1 MKSKI
6 IKNKNKNH
14 KFFSLENNA
23 LYSINSLI
31 KPNKTIS
38 NFISPIDLINNDL
51 KSEYKSSFVQKSIIT
66 DNFTKSYKKPQNL
79 FTISFPISNSKNK
92 ILYNIEE
99 RQNNISKIKRRKFQA
114 RLMKEIKFNL
124 ENSNINKSKIKDK
137 IDPIKRITK
146 KIINKNIPFLEKKP
160 SKNIINYKYSD
171 YTTTRTSYMNNP
183 ISINNNNCIKTKDIN
198 KNRCQIKILIKNSL
212 NNEKTFNNIKTDINE
227 KRIIDKKIYNKIKL
241 NKNDE
246 KNIIKKDNHNLEE
259 INKNEL
265 KIISKKATFAQSD
278 TPSRFNNFFNFKI
291 KNGWKSN
298 KKKDHISSFF
308 NSYSKD
314 IKKDIINKKKI
325 GIRNKNKEYNTF
337 FKSNFS
343 KNTTNL
349 DLFKSIDLQKFNKN
363 TIEECKNKILNA
375 KNKIQKNKINIKR
388 VENLERLNLE
398 KEKKKTINIL
408 NYKLIK
414 NKKEKNNIFEKKRE
428 KKSDKYT
435 GEEILDTETEHKSEI
450 NKIKANNYDINKPKE
465 INLKYTLLKGSEDEE
480 DNLNVNKS
488 QIENIIIGKID
499 GYKDIIEADELNKIS
514 KLKSKSSFDIHNKMA
529 KLIKKEKADKNND
542 KNMKSFS
549 NNKTSFVSM
558 HILED
563 NSSEIEDLDFD
574 NNNYRI
580 NEQLLNI
587 ENEYEFENIAT
598 YENETKKINENNLL
612 PFQESKISFCKY
624 YDNNDRI
631 YKTDGNKDKDTLSLI
646 KINKDINKMNDK
658 GKNITKKP
666 SFFEAVNLN
675 ANKNSKTIRNSNKT
689 KKANKINGKTIEFNT
704 KNNNKILNNFNEKG
718 KHYALSKNGNNINN
732 INFIKTKID
741 KIINKKENI
750 KRKPIEKNNNNYIIK
765 NSKCKI

>member
-1 MKSKI
+1 MRLKKD
-6 IKNKNKNH
+6 IK
-14 KFFSLENNA
+14 L
-23 LYSINSLI
+23 
-31 KPNKTIS
+31 
-38 NFISPIDLINNDL
+38 
-51 KSEYKSSFVQKSIIT
+51 
-66 DNFTKSYKKPQNL
+66 
-79 FTISFPISNSKNK
+79 
-92 ILYNIEE
+92 
-99 RQNNISKIKRRKFQA
+99 
-114 RLMKEIKFNL
+114 NL
-124 ENSNINKSKIKDK
+124 ENSIINKNKIKDK
-137 IDPIKRITK
+137 IEPIKRITK

-291 KNGWKSN
+291 KNGRVLN
-298 KKKDHISSFF
+298 KKKDYISSFF

-363 TIEECKNKILNA
+363 AIEECKNKILNA

-388 VENLERLNLE
+388 VENLE
-398 KEKKKTINIL
+398 KEKKKAINIL

-414 NKKEKNNIFEKKRE
+414 NKKEKNNVFEKKRE

-529 KLIKKEKADKNND
+529 KLTKKEKADKNND

-574 NNNYRI
+574 NNNYGI

-689 KKANKINGKTIEFNT
+689 KKANKNNGKTIEFNT

-750 KRKPIEKNNNNYIIK
+750 KRKPIENNNNYIIK